1 MAENK
6 LNFNNAGG
14 YATPN
19 NQYLNLAGLSQFWN
33 NVSTIINKRNQKLS
47 DDLTKAYTE
56 ADTAIK
62 TGVKDASV
70 NGKALFA
77 YSEEGVISANQ
88 IELKSGDIALTTEI
102 EGGNVVG
109 VGGQGAAYEKA
120 TTVDAALTQLDTR
133 VDAVE
138 TAFTQGVVNNITT
151 SEVHN
156 EKEGSDVV
164 YVSINELNKK
174 TGEVELT
181 IDDTAV
187 ATKFDSIDQQITTL
201 EANAGVAGI
210 KVVDTDPQGATKNFV
225 AFSFDAAPV
234 KDSEGNDIPVDLNGG
249 FKKGMI
255 TLTVDETQLASEISA
270 IHTKEDALDKEDAS
284 QKLDIAALAGEG
296 YAAGTEGNAGSWAA
310 TPNYPT
316 IKALSDA
323 LVNVDNRAVTSIEVV
338 DTPSTEDKDAN
349 LITITTEGTAIEGG
363 NAKRGEVKI
372 SVDHTALTQRMAGL
386 DAEDAK
392 FAAYA
397 VNGKSLYDAA
407 DQAIELYGTD
417 IKRTDAADA
426 KTIAQTLT
434 DIEGKI
440 SSLASATEFVGV
452 VDGDPLG
459 ENVTITKLDDDINKV
474 AQYEVTFTDGGE
486 KKTMQNGDIV
496 IYGQKEYILDASTSE
511 PHFVELGDTTDEVAR
526 LTAIE
531 AWINAPISATEI
543 DDLFGD
549 ELTATA

>member
-1 MAENK
+1 MADK
-6 LNFNNAGG
+6 LKFDNAGG

-19 NQYLNLAGLSQFWN
+19 NQYLNLAGLSQFWT

-47 DDLTKAYTE
+47 TDLTNAYTA

-77 YSEEGVISANQ
+77 YSAEGVISANQ
-88 IELKSGDIALTTEI
+88 IELKSGDVALTTTI
-102 EGGNVVG
+102 NGGNLVG
-109 VGGQGAAYEKA
+109 VGGQGDAYAEA

-138 TAFTQGVVNNITT
+138 TAFTQGVVNNVTT
-151 SEVHN
+151 AEVHN
-156 EKEGSDVV
+156 KKEGEDVV
-164 YVSINELNKK
+164 YVSINDLNKK

-225 AFSFDAAPV
+225 AFTFDAAPV
-234 KDSEGNDIPVDLNGG
+234 QDSNGVDIPVDLGDG

-270 IHTKEDALDKEDAS
+270 IHDKEAALDKEDAS
-284 QKLDIAALAGEG
+284 QKLDIAALAGTG
-296 YAAGTEGNAGSWAA
+296 YTAGTAGNAGSWAT

-338 DTPSTEDKDAN
+338 DTPNTQDKDAN
-349 LITITTEGTAIEGG
+349 LITIATTGTDIASS

-392 FAAYA
+392 FAAYT
-397 VNGKSLYDAA
+397 VNGKSLYAAA
-407 DQAIELYGTD
+407 DQTIELYGTD

-426 KTIAQTLT
+426 KTVAQTLT

-459 ENVTITKLDDDINKV
+459 TGVTITKLSDDVNGV
-474 AQYEVTFTDGGE
+474 AQYKVVFKAGGAE
-486 KKTMQNGDIV
+486 KIMQNGDIV
-496 IYGQKEYILDASTSE
+496 IFGHKEYILDASTST
-511 PHFVELGDTTDEVAR
+511 PYFVELGDTTDEVAR
-526 LTAIE
+526 LSDIE
-531 AWINAPISATEI
+531 AWINAPISSSEI
-543 DDLFGD
+543 DALFGA
-549 ELTATA
+549 ELTA

>member
-1 MAENK
+1 MANK

-14 YATPN
+14 YTSKD
-19 NQYLNLAGLSQFWN
+19 NQYLNLAGLSQFWT
-33 NVSTIINKRNQKLS
+33 NVSAIINKRNQALS
-47 DDLTKAYTE
+47 DTLTNAYTA

-62 TGVKDASV
+62 TGIKDASV
-70 NGKALFA
+70 NNKALFEYDNA
-77 YSEEGVISANQ
+77 TGAITAKQ
-88 IELKSGDIALTTEI
+88 IELKSGDVALTTTI
-102 EGGNVVG
+102 NGGNLVG
-109 VGGQGAAYEKA
+109 VGGQGNAYAEA

-138 TAFTQGVVNNITT
+138 TAFTQGVVNNVTT
-151 SEVHN
+151 SEVHDK
-156 EKEGSDVV
+156 KEGSDVV
-164 YVSINELNKK
+164 YVSINDLNKE
-174 TGEVELT
+174 TGEVTLT

-187 ATKFDSIDQQITTL
+187 AAKFDSIDQQITTL

-210 KVVDTDPQGATKNFV
+210 KVVDTDPQGAEKNFV
-225 AFSFDAAPV
+225 AFTFDAAPV
-234 KDSEGNDIPVDLNGG
+234 KDSEGNDIPTDLGDG

-270 IHTKEDALDKEDAS
+270 IHDKEAALDKEDAS

-296 YAAGTEGNAGSWAA
+296 YTTGTAGEAGSWAT

-349 LITITTEGTAIEGG
+349 LITITTTGTDIEGG

-392 FAAYA
+392 FEAYT

-426 KTIAQTLT
+426 KTVAQTLT

-452 VDGDPLG
+452 VEGDPMG
-459 ENVTITKLDDDINKV
+459 DAVTITKLDDDVNGV
-474 AQYEVTFTDGGE
+474 AQYKVKFTTDDAE
-486 KKTMQNGDIV
+486 KTMQNGDIV
-496 IYGQKEYILDASTSE
+496 IYGQKEYILDASTST

-526 LTAIE
+526 LNDIE
-531 AWINAPISATEI
+531 AWINAPISLTEI
-543 DDLFGD
+543 DALFGA
-549 ELTATA
+549 ELTA

>member
-1 MAENK
+1 MADK
-6 LNFNNAGG
+6 LNFNNAGD

-19 NQYLNLAGLSQFWN
+19 NQYLNLAGLSQFWT
-33 NVSTIINKRNQKLS
+33 NVSAIINKRNQKLS
-47 DDLTKAYTE
+47 TDLTNAYTA

-62 TGVKDASV
+62 TGIKDASV
-70 NGKALFA
+70 NSKALFEYDNA
-77 YSEEGVISANQ
+77 TGAITAKQ
-88 IELKSGDIALTTEI
+88 IELKSGNIALTTEI
-102 EGGNVVG
+102 DGGNVVG
-109 VGGQGAAYEKA
+109 VGGQGAAYGAA

-138 TAFTQGVVNNITT
+138 TAFTQGVVNNVTT
-151 SEVHN
+151 AEVHN
-156 EKEGSDVV
+156 KKEGNDVV
-164 YVSINELNKK
+164 YVSINDLNKK

-210 KVVDTDPQGATKNFV
+210 KVVDTDPQGAEKNFV
-225 AFSFDAAPV
+225 SFSFEAAPV
-234 KDSEGNDIPVDLNGG
+234 KDSNGENIPVDLDGG

-284 QKLDIAALAGEG
+284 QKLDIAALAGAG
-296 YAAGTEGNAGSWAA
+296 YTVGTAGEAGSWATA
-310 TPNYPT
+310 PSYPT

-323 LVNVDNRAVTSIEVV
+323 LVNVDSRAVTSIEVV

-349 LITITTEGTAIEGG
+349 LITIETTGTAIEGG

-392 FAAYA
+392 FAKYT
-397 VNGKSLYDAA
+397 VNGKSLYAAA
-407 DQAIELYGTD
+407 DQTIELYGTD
-417 IKRTDAADA
+417 IKRTNAADA
-426 KTIAQTLT
+426 KTVSETLT

-452 VDGDPLG
+452 VDGNPLG
-459 ENVTITKLDDDINKV
+459 DDVTITKLANDVNNV
-474 AQYEVTFTDGGE
+474 AQYEVTFTEGGA
-486 KKTMQNGDIV
+486 KKIMQNGDIV
-496 IYGQKEYILDASTSE
+496 IFGQKEYILDASTST
-511 PHFVELGDTTDEVAR
+511 PHFVELGDTTDEVSR
-526 LTAIE
+526 LNDIE
-531 AWINAPISATEI
+531 AWINAPISADEI

-549 ELTATA
+549 ELTA